1 MSQYSV
7 EAILKATGAQEFS
20 SAFKNAT
27 AEVQGFDSSTSKAT
41 GGIKNMMSGV
51 GKIVAGIGITKA
63 LSAGFNLVKNS
74 VGGAV
79 ERFDTLERYPKVME
93 QLGFSTDDSNKSV
106 KKLSDGIQGLPTAL
120 NEVASTAQNIAIMT
134 GDLEGAT
141 DTTLALNDAFLA
153 SGSSTADAKRGL
165 DQYVQMLSKGEVDLQ
180 SWRTLQET
188 MGLAL
193 NDVAKAFGFAGE
205 SAQNDLYA
213 ALKDG
218 SITFDEF
225 NNKLIEL
232 DGGVNGFAEK
242 AKTASKGLKTS
253 WQNIKTAV
261 VTGVANMIAALND
274 GMIEA
279 GFGSIAD
286 NLDIVKVAVQNGFK
300 TMVESVGPFIGKL
313 GELFETIQN
322 STAFQSLVEVFE
334 MVKNKFIELKD
345 AFLESEAFETIKQT
359 FEDLGQAI
367 LDIDFVQLSADIQA
381 FIDKWLPLIIG
392 ITGGIAAFKLITG
405 TISAFKTTMDLAKI
419 AVSAFSGGLALL
431 TSPIGLA
438 VIAIAALIAIGV
450 LLWQN
455 WDTIKA
461 KLQELKDKFIADWEE
476 LKNIVGTAMTTLK
489 DSALEDFEELK
500 TGATDSVETLKT
512 SAIEDFNEL
521 KTIGSNAMET
531 LKSAAVTDATELKT
545 GASNAIK
552 TLRTAASN
560 DFNQLSNGGK
570 TAMSTLRSS
579 AVSDAN
585 QLSGMAKSAVST
597 LRSSAVSDFNQLK
610 DGGIRAWDTLSSS
623 TSRIFNSVKST
634 ITSAFDGID
643 LFSAGKAI
651 IDGFLRGL
659 KSAYEGVKSFVGGI
673 ASWIKDHK
681 GPISYDRKLLIGA
694 GNAIMEGLD
703 NGLQS
708 SFKDVQSTVS
718 GMAGSIYDTMNTS
731 PVMDINGSI
740 ARSNAQVKSSVSHEL
755 KNNSSSRLENAIMK
769 LADQNIYL
777 DGDTLV
783 GGTYARYDKM
793 GGNKTQLNERW
804 GR

>member
-1 MSQYSV
+1 MAQYSV
-7 EAILKATGAQEFS
+7 EAILRASGAKEFS
-20 SAFKNAT
+20 NAFENAAENVKDFESSAK
-27 AEVQGFDSSTSKAT
+27 KAT
-41 GGIKNMMSGV
+41 GGMNNMMSGV

-93 QLGFSTDDSNKSV
+93 QLGFSTDDSTKSMN
-106 KKLSDGIQGLPTAL
+106 KLSDGIQGLPTAL
-120 NEVASTAQNIAIMT
+120 NEVASTAQNIAILT

-141 DTTLALNDAFLA
+141 DTTLALNNAFLA
-153 SGSSTADAKRGL
+153 SGASTADANRGL
-165 DQYVQMLSKGEVDLQ
+165 QQYVQMLSKGEVDLQ

-232 DGGVNGFAEK
+232 DGGVDGFAEK

-274 GMIEA
+274 GMIAA

-300 TMVESVGPFIGKL
+300 TMVESVGPFISKIAEIYGIIAPLVTEFAPLIAGVL
-313 GELFETIQN
+313 GAI
-322 STAFQSLVEVFE
+322 AVF
-334 MVKNKFIELKD
+334 NI
-345 AFLESEAFETIKQT
+345 
-359 FEDLGQAI
+359 
-367 LDIDFVQLSADIQA
+367 LSAVIPVLVLA
-381 FIDKWLPLIIG
+381 FKGLMIIKTLVTSVGLLTTAATFLAPVIGALNIPLLLVA
-392 ITGGIAAFKLITG
+392 GGI
-405 TISAFKTTMDLAKI
+405 
-419 AVSAFSGGLALL
+419 GLL
-431 TSPIGLA
+431 
-438 VIAIAALIAIGV
+438 IAAGV
-450 LLWQN
+450 ALWQN

-461 KLQELKDKFIADWEE
+461 KTFEVWGAIEGYVMPVVTAITSFIMSSFAVLTSWWSANQQTFYDTARLAWELIKVVFSSVTQIIVAVVRVALDAIKSIWSIWGSTVTSIVTAAWGIISSVFKTTLNNILSVVKF
-476 LKNIVGTAMTTLK
+476 AMTQINITITAVMNIIKGITKVALSVMK
-489 DSALEDFEELK
+489 GDWSGALNGIKSIVSAF
-500 TGATDSVETLKT
+500 
-512 SAIEDFNEL
+512 
-521 KTIGSNAMET
+521 GSYVSSTFSNLMNTAKS
-531 LKSAAVTDATELKT
+531 LVSNGVQGIKALFSSLGNIDLSAA
-545 GASNAIK
+545 G
-552 TLRTAASN
+552 R
-560 DFNQLSNGGK
+560 
-570 TAMSTLRSS
+570 
-579 AVSDAN
+579 
-585 QLSGMAKSAVST
+585 
-597 LRSSAVSDFNQLK
+597 
-610 DGGIRAWDTLSSS
+610 
-623 TSRIFNSVKST
+623 
-634 ITSAFDGID
+634 
-643 LFSAGKAI
+643 AI

-659 KSAYEGVKSFVGGI
+659 KSSFESVKSFVGGI
-673 ASWIKDHK
+673 ASWIKDNK
-681 GPISYDRKLLIGA
+681 GPISYDKKLLIGA
-694 GNAIMEGLD
+694 GNAIMGGL
-703 NGLQS
+703 NKGLQT

-783 GGTYARYDKM
+783 GGTYSRYDKM